1 MLVEISLAKVVGR
14 VEWELAP
21 SRGDYFAHVY
31 DGGIPYLL
39 PGKEGFEF
47 NAVLRVWE
55 GAEVKKTLFERLA
68 AEGS

>member
-31 DGGIPYLL
+31 DGGIPYIL
-39 PGKEGFEF
+39 PSEEGSEF
-47 NAVLRVWE
+47 SAVLRVWE
-55 GAEVKKTLFERLA
+55 GADVKKTLFDKLA
-68 AEGS
+68 AEGR